1 MIYLYSGTPGSGKSY
16 HAVFDI
22 RKKLARKIKNRVI
35 ANFPMDGL
43 PDDLARNF
51 EYWDNSDICIASLVS
66 YAQQHHVRGVEGQ
79 CLVVIDEAQCIFNSR
94 DWNGKGIIHSAL
106 KRDPDS
112 RMDWIKFFSQHRKL
126 GFNIILIAQSDKM
139 LDKQIR
145 ALIEYD
151 VKHIKMNNGFFF
163 FLPTSFLA
171 VEKWYGQHMTLGRQ
185 VIWYRKRIAAL
196 YDSYAMFDALADAD
210 GAQGEPRSGGHP
222 RAACDPPA
230 PTPDAEAAERDAGG
244 FGDLSAHFGAGVDVT
259 HADCGSSLD
268 GVATAALGW
277 RSRCGSA
284 AARILTA
291 ACRRWKSLYAK
302 LSALVGRCG
311 HEDAA
316 GSEGEPRLE
325 QPFTSEE

>member
-16 HAVFDI
+16 HAVADI
-22 RKKLARKIKNRVI
+22 RAKLARRDKNRVI
-35 ANFPMDGL
+35 ANFPLGVSSEH
-43 PDDLARNF
+43 F

-66 YAQQHHVRGVEGQ
+66 YAQQYHVRGVEGQ

-230 PTPDAEAAERDAGG
+230 PTPDAQAAERDAGG
-244 FGDLSAHFGAGVDVT
+244 FCDLSAHFGAGVDVT
-259 HADCGSSLD
+259 HEEA
-268 GVATAALGW
+268 AAAALGW

-291 ACRRWKSLYAK
+291 ARRRWNYLRTWA
-302 LSALVGRCG
+302 AAFVGRCG

-316 GSEGEPRLE
+316 GSEDEPRLE
-325 QPFTSEE
+325 QPSTSEE

>member
-16 HAVFDI
+16 HAVADI
-22 RKKLARKIKNRVI
+22 RAKLARRDKNRVI
-35 ANFPMDGL
+35 ANFPLGVSSDH
-43 PDDLARNF
+43 F
-51 EYWDNSDICIASLVS
+51 EYWDNSDICIASLVA

-259 HADCGSSLD
+259 HADCGSSPD
-268 GVATAALGW
+268 GVATATRGW
-277 RSRCGSA
+277 RSRCESV
-284 AARILTA
+284 AARIVTKIARKRLA
-291 ACRRWKSLYAK
+291 PSDA
-302 LSALVGRCG
+302 CG
-311 HEDAA
+311 HGVNPCDYDD
-316 GSEGEPRLE
+316 SRLS
-325 QPFTSEE
+325 QQSTSEE

>member
-1 MIYLYSGTPGSGKSY
+1 MISLYSGTPGSGKSY
-16 HAVFDI
+16 HAVRDI
-22 RKKLARKIKNRVI
+22 RAKLGRKSKNRVI
-35 ANFPMDGL
+35 ANFPLDGL
-43 PDDLARNF
+43 PADLAANF
-51 EYWDNSDICIASLVS
+51 EYWDNSEIYISSLVQ
-66 YAQQHHVRGVEGQ
+66 YAQRHHVRGVEGQ

-94 DWNGKGIIHSAL
+94 DWNGKGIVHAAL

-145 ALIEYD
+145 ALVEYD

-171 VEKWYGQHMTLGRQ
+171 VEKWYGQHMVLGRQ

-230 PTPDAEAAERDAGG
+230 PTPDAQAARRDAGG

-259 HADCGSSLD
+259 HEE
-268 GVATAALGW
+268 AAAAVLGR
-277 RSRCGSA
+277 RSRCGSVA
-284 AARILTA
+284 DRIMTA
-291 ACRRWKSLYAK
+291 GRSLWNLFGRLRSVLGGRR
-302 LSALVGRCG
+302 GRG
-311 HEDAA
+311 DGRDGVL
-316 GSEGEPRLE
+316 GSCPNNN
-325 QPFTSEE
+325 TSEPMQ